1 MALYSHKR
9 RLWDRKRWLV
19 SYVGD
24 DLPMWWCLYGLG
36 FAVLD
41 LSQIQIMDVAT
52 ARRNYL
58 MACLASPCT
67 DGIAQ

>member
-1 MALYSHKR
+1 
-9 RLWDRKRWLV
+9 
-19 SYVGD
+19 
-24 DLPMWWCLYGLG
+24 MWWCLYGLG